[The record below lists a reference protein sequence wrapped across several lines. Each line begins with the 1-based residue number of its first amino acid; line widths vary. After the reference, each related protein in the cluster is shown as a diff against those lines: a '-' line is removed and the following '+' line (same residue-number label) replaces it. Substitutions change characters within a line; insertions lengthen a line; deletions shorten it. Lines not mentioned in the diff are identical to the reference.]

1 MDRKASARWEGG
13 LKDGKG
19 TVSTES
25 GVLDANYSF
34 SKRFEDEKGTNPE
47 ELIGAAHASCFSMA
61 LSMILGEKGY
71 TADSIETSAKVTL
84 SQSDAGF
91 DISKIHLDV
100 VAAIS
105 GADDAAF
112 QEAAET
118 AKANCPVSKVLKADI
133 SMTAKLKGL
142 SLIHI

>member
-13 LKDGKG
+13 LKDGHG
-19 TVSTES
+19 SVATES

-34 SKRFEDEKGTNPE
+34 KKRFEDEKGTNPE

-61 LSMILGEKGY
+61 LSMVLGEKDL
-71 TADSIETSAKVTL
+71 TATSIDTTAKVTL

-100 VAAIS
+100 EADID
-105 GADDAAF
+105 GADDATF
-112 QEAAET
+112 KEAAET
-118 AKANCPVSKVLKADI
+118 AKANCPVSKVLNAEI
-133 SMTAKLKGL
+133 SMSATLK
-142 SLIHI
+142 H